1 MPDSCSLV
9 YKPQI
14 MTFEALAGDS
24 EEALEIAQRC
34 QELLHQPK
42 AGEQVASVWGC
53 GAGLVLEET
62 RSAMSRILKVLV
74 CLTFTQ
80 ATSRARSTISHDSR
94 AAQAPD
100 KTRGDV

>member
-1 MPDSCSLV
+1 MQAGLPN
-9 YKPQI
+9 QI
-14 MTFEALAGDS
+14 LTFEALAGDS

-62 RSAMSRILKVLV
+62 RSAMSRILKVCF
-74 CLTFTQ
+74 CLTFPG
-80 ATSRARSTISHDSR
+80 ATSRPRCATSHDHS
-94 AAQAPD
+94 AALGARQD
-100 KTRGDV
+100 TT

>member
-9 YKPQI
+9 YKTLI
-14 MTFEALAGDS
+14 LNFEALAGDS
-24 EEALEIAQRC
+24 EESLEIVQRC

-62 RSAMSRILKVLV
+62 RSAMSRILKVCFCPV
-74 CLTFTQ
+74 FPG
-80 ATSRARSTISHDSR
+80 ATSRPRCAISHDRS
-94 AAQAPD
+94 AASGARQD
-100 KTRGDV
+100 TR